1 MNSLK
6 KLKKL
11 SFKKSPKNSVAVVLT
26 LLVISEIGF
35 DEEKVNSL
43 KMWINTICIR
53 KNVKNTR
60 STFQGTKRRT
70 ILNVTK
76 LILKINSI

>member
-43 KMWINTICIR
+43 KM
-53 KNVKNTR
+53 
-60 STFQGTKRRT
+60 
-70 ILNVTK
+70 
-76 LILKINSI
+76 